1 MTGFEWIA
9 LGLILFGMVIPFW
22 LMTAFTVLT
31 YEQNRRRAARQDKRQ
46 SFVHEYV
53 ELSTKMNEMLSSGDK
68 TLAGPALVAYLRE
81 FKKYPQYKDM
91 SILYLESITIT
102 GNGRF
107 DEIARIELKAIEEF
121 LLGLN
126 DE

>member
-1 MTGFEWIA
+1 MTAFEWTA
-9 LGLILFGMVIPFW
+9 VGLILFGMVIPFW
-22 LMTAFTVLT
+22 LMTAITIFS
-31 YEQNRRRAARQDKRQ
+31 YEQNRRKVAKQDRRQ

-53 ELSTKMNEMLSSGDK
+53 ELSTKMNEMLTSGKD
-68 TLAGPALVAYLRE
+68 TFAGPALVAYLRE
-81 FKKYPQYKDM
+81 LKKYPEYKDM

-102 GNGRF
+102 GDGRF
-107 DEIARIELKAIEEF
+107 SEIARNELKATELY

>member
-1 MTGFEWIA
+1 MTAFEWTVV
-9 LGLILFGMVIPFW
+9 GLILFGMVIPFW
-22 LMTAFTVLT
+22 LMTAFAVIN
-31 YEQNRRRAARQDKRQ
+31 YEQNRRRTAKEDKRQ

-53 ELSTKMNEMLSSGDK
+53 ELSTKMHEMLTSGKDNF
-68 TLAGPALVAYLRE
+68 AGPALVVYLRE
-81 FKKYPQYKDM
+81 LKKYPEYKDL
-91 SILYLESITIT
+91 SILYLESVSIT

-107 DEIARIELKAIEEF
+107 DDIARNELKATEDY